1 MLKKNCT
8 FLTRWLPLSCL
19 IICAHLLWTLLR
31 LLCTIIGTFSVLN
44 HLHHASFMHFDKL
57 THLQVGILQAFPD
70 AMRICNH
77 FICTLVFTSFV
88 NSANAYLVHMVA
100 VRSGDLGQVL
110 VQPSNNQTLSP
121 MHWWALVWPLMA
133 RAAAF
138 CKSALCPRLGSALV
152 RIRCWSNLG
161 HLLHDVYVG
170 WSYIV
175 FNKEIQ
181 PDFSLKCTKG
191 KYVLI

>member
-1 MLKKNCT
+1 MRSSCEHFCASCAQLLARLVCSIIRTMPLPCT
-8 FLTRWLPLSCL
+8 STSWL
-19 IICAHLLWTLLR
+19 IY
-31 LLCTIIGTFSVLN
+31 
-44 HLHHASFMHFDKL
+44 KL
-57 THLQVGILQAFPD
+57 VFCKHPQYT
-70 AMRICNH
+70 MRICIH
-77 FICTLVFTSFV
+77 FLCTLVFTSFV

-121 MHWWALVWPLMA
+121 MHWWALVWPVTIALMA
-133 RAAAF
+133 GAAAF

-152 RIRCWSNLG
+152 GIRCWSNLG

-181 PDFSLKCTKG
+181 PDFSFKCTAG
-191 KYVLI
+191 KYV